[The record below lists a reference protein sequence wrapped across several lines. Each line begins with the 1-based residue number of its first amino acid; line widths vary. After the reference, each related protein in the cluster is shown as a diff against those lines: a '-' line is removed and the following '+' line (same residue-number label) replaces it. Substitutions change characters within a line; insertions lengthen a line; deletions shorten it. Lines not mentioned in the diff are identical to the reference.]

1 MKKILLLL
9 SLIWLTSLN
18 AENLKPW
25 ANALNNLTPQERQVI
40 VNKGTERAF
49 SGKYVNTK
57 ERGVYTC
64 KVCDTPLYKSDDKFN
79 SHCGWPS
86 FDDAIKGAI
95 KHQLDKD
102 GQRVEILC
110 ANCNAHLGHVF
121 KGEGMTNK
129 NVRHCVNSISLKFE
143 KKKNKT
149 VLNLMES
156 TSTIKKAYFAGG
168 CFWGVEYHLESIK
181 GVKDAISGFMG
192 GTQKNPAYYDVIRK
206 NTGHLE
212 TVEVIYDASKVSYE
226 TLAKAFFEIH
236 DPTQTNGQGP
246 DIGSQYL
253 SAIFVS
259 NEEEQRTIKKL
270 IHILEQKGLNVA
282 TKILKR
288 SDFYKAEDYH
298 QNHYEKK
305 GSKPYCHA
313 YIKRF

>member
-1 MKKILLLL
+1 MKKVLSILMLL
-9 SLIWLTSLN
+9 IAILN
-18 AENLKPW
+18 AQESKPW
-25 ANALNNLTPQERQVI
+25 VNALNNLTPQERNVI

-57 ERGVYTC
+57 EAGVYTC
-64 KVCDTPLYKSDDKFN
+64 KVCNAPLYKSDDKFN

-95 KHQLDKD
+95 KHKLDAD
-102 GQRVEILC
+102 GQRTEILC
-110 ANCNAHLGHVF
+110 AKCNAHLGHVF

-129 NVRHCVNSISLKFE
+129 NIRYCVNSISLNFE
-143 KKKNKT
+143 KKEKKIVT
-149 VLNLMES
+149 
-156 TSTIKKAYFAGG
+156 TSSIKKAYFAGG

-192 GTQKNPAYYDVIRK
+192 GTQKNPTYYDVVRK

-212 TVEVIYDASKVSYE
+212 TVEVVYDSNIVNYE

-259 NEEEQRTIKKL
+259 NEEERKTVKKL
-270 IHILEQKGLNVA
+270 IHILEKKGLKVA
-282 TKILKR
+282 TKILEK

-298 QNHYEKK
+298 QDHYEKK

>member
-1 MKKILLLL
+1 MKKLLLL
-9 SLIWLTSLN
+9 LTLVGFTGVE

-25 ANALNNLTPQERQVI
+25 ANALNNLTPQERHVI
-40 VNKGTERAF
+40 VNKGTEQAF
-49 SGKYVNTK
+49 SGKYVKSK
-57 ERGVYTC
+57 EAGVYTC

-95 KHQLDKD
+95 KHQLDAD
-102 GQRVEILC
+102 GQRIEIVC
-110 ANCNAHLGHVF
+110 AKCKAHLGHVF

-129 NVRHCVNSISLKFE
+129 NIRHCVNSISLNFE
-143 KKKNKT
+143 KKIVSKGVNEANR
-149 VLNLMES
+149 L
-156 TSTIKKAYFAGG
+156 KKAYFAGG

-212 TVEVIYDASKVSYE
+212 TVEVVYDSSKVSYE

-259 NEEEQRTIKKL
+259 NDKEQQTIKKL
-270 IHILEQKGLNVA
+270 IHILEKKGLNVA
-282 TKILKR
+282 TKILKK

-298 QNHYEKK
+298 QDHYIKK

>member
-1 MKKILLLL
+1 MKKVLSILMLL
-9 SLIWLTSLN
+9 IAILN
-18 AENLKPW
+18 AQESKPW
-25 ANALNNLTPQERQVI
+25 VNALNNLTPQERNVI

-57 ERGVYTC
+57 EAGVYTC
-64 KVCDTPLYKSDDKFN
+64 KVCNAPLYKSDDKFN

-95 KHQLDKD
+95 KHKLDAD
-102 GQRVEILC
+102 GQRTEILC
-110 ANCNAHLGHVF
+110 AKCNAHLGHVF

-129 NVRHCVNSISLKFE
+129 NIRYCVNSISLNFE
-143 KKKNKT
+143 KKEKKIVT
-149 VLNLMES
+149 
-156 TSTIKKAYFAGG
+156 TSSIKKAYFAGG

-192 GTQKNPAYYDVIRK
+192 GTQKNPTYYDVVRK

-212 TVEVIYDASKVSYE
+212 TVEVIYDSNIVNYE

-259 NEEEQRTIKKL
+259 NEEERKTVKKL
-270 IHILEQKGLNVA
+270 IHILEKKGLKVA
-282 TKILKR
+282 TKILEK

-298 QNHYEKK
+298 QDHYEKK